1 MKSVSPAPPEVLIF
15 DLDDTL
21 VDTSAIFYTAR
32 ESFVAFMRE
41 KKASE
46 SLTREVLSN
55 TEDRNLARFGY
66 VSERSMVSMRET
78 YECLAE
84 RGKLVPSSADLR
96 RIASI
101 GGKGLYTMPKPFPY
115 AKRLLAWCAT
125 RFRLAMVTR
134 GSVSLQHAKLSF
146 LGLHARFEI
155 VRVVNLK
162 TAAVFSE
169 VADALHVR
177 PEVCVSIGDSMRFDI
192 LTALQVRMR
201 AIHVIY
207 PRPAIQW
214 EHDKAEGVRD
224 PNMSEAPSL
233 QGVRALLEDGS
244 VWVPSRAT
252 RR

>member
-21 VDTSAIFYTAR
+21 VDTSAIFYAAR

-41 KKASE
+41 KRAPE
-46 SLTREVLSN
+46 SLTREILSDV
-55 TEDRNLARFGY
+55 EDRNLARFGY
-66 VSERSMVSMRET
+66 VSERSIVSMRET
-78 YECLAE
+78 YEYLAE

-96 RIASI
+96 RIAAIS
-101 GGKGLYTMPKPFPY
+101 GKGLYAMPKPMPY

-134 GSVSLQHAKLSF
+134 GSIALQQAKLSF
-146 LGLHARFEI
+146 LGVHARFEI

-162 TAAVFSE
+162 TADVFAK
-169 VADALHVR
+169 VADAMHVR
-177 PEVCVSIGDSMRFDI
+177 PDVCVSIGDSMRFDI

-224 PNMSEAPSL
+224 PNMKEATSL
-233 QGVRALLEDGS
+233 QGVRALLERG
-244 VWVPSRAT
+244 VPR
-252 RR
+252 